1 MKNCYQKAASM
12 MAADSEEWQLR
23 PRKLWGFWAGCDRG
37 LRGSGSDPIYLSGT
51 QPEQDVPCTARS
63 PAVLARGSSPGCN
76 PPAAGGWLAA
86 RRSPAEHGVRAEAS
100 EPRLLLSSFSSPLPP
115 RGSARPGAPRGPIT
129 SSESMAATPTGK
141 GRGAAGPSGSPGAP
155 PRPHSSSRPG
165 AFTFPSAAR
174 PRPAPVLGGRSSVP
188 RRPSLGL
195 PQAGQSRITELLARF
210 PEQLLRCCLAKK

>member
-12 MAADSEEWQLR
+12 MAADSEEWQLW

-63 PAVLARGSSPGCN
+63 PAGLARGSSPGCN

-86 RRSPAEHGVRAEAS
+86 RRSPAERGVRAEAS

-129 SSESMAATPTGK
+129 SSESMAAAPTGK
-141 GRGAAGPSGSPGAP
+141 GRGAAGPNGSPGAP
-155 PRPHSSSRPG
+155 PRPTAPPVPALSLFLPQPG
-165 AFTFPSAAR
+165 
-174 PRPAPVLGGRSSVP
+174 PAPRRCLEDGAPSRAGPAWASP
-188 RRPSLGL
+188 RRGR
-195 PQAGQSRITELLARF
+195 AE
-210 PEQLLRCCLAKK
+210 